1 MKLLEFTTQIS
12 ATPEKVWN
20 VLFTQDS
27 YGKWSSA
34 MNSGTYFE
42 GNWEEGSILK
52 FLDQKNNGMYN
63 LVEIN
68 KENQLLRMKHIGWIM
83 DGELSPQGWEDS
95 TVTYILEPN
104 DNGTLLKAE
113 VNSLDEFIEFFNT
126 KYPQNFELIKNISYN
141 NFLFVF
147 NCINKINNH

>member
-42 GNWEEGSILK
+42 GNWEEGSIMK

-104 DNGTLLKAE
+104 ENGTLLKAE

-126 KYPQNFELIKNISYN
+126 KYPQNFELIKNLSESE
-141 NFLFVF
+141 
-147 NCINKINNH
+147 

>member
-12 ATPEKVWN
+12 APPEKVWN
-20 VLFTQDS
+20 VLFTQDY

-34 MNSGTYFE
+34 RNPGTYFE
-42 GNWEEGSILK
+42 GNWEEVSIMK

-68 KENQLLRMKHIGWIM
+68 KENQLLRMKHLGWII

-95 TVTYILEPN
+95 TVTYILEPD
-104 DNGTLLKAE
+104 DNGTLLKVE
-113 VNSLDEFIEFFNT
+113 VNSLDEFVEFFNT
-126 KYPQNFELIKNISYN
+126 KYPQNLELIKNLSESE
-141 NFLFVF
+141 
-147 NCINKINNH
+147 

>member
-20 VLFTQDS
+20 VLFTQDY

-42 GNWEEGSILK
+42 GNWEEGSIMK

-68 KENQLLRMKHIGWIM
+68 KENQLLRMKHLGWII

-126 KYPQNFELIKNISYN
+126 KYPQNFELIKNLSESE
-141 NFLFVF
+141 
-147 NCINKINNH
+147 

>member
-34 MNSGTYFE
+34 MNQETYFE
-42 GNWEEGSILK
+42 GNWEEGSIMK

-68 KENQLLRMKHIGWIM
+68 KENQLLRMKHLGWIM

-104 DNGTLLKAE
+104 ENGTLLKAE
-113 VNSLDEFIEFFNT
+113 VNSLDEFVEFFNT
-126 KYPQNFELIKNISYN
+126 KYPQNFELIKNLSESE
-141 NFLFVF
+141 
-147 NCINKINNH
+147 